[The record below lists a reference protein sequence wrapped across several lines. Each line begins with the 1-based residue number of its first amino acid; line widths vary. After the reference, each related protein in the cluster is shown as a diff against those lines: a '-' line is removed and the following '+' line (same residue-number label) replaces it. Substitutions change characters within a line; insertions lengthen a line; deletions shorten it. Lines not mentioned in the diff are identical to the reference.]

1 MPAAGF
7 GAWEPGAQVMS
18 SECGGSHASHEDLRH
33 STGDRWIRLI
43 HGRGSDIPHLEKK
56 KKAFEGI
63 DSSLCG
69 GNCIRRAYK
78 IPKVELAY

>member
-56 KKAFEGI
+56 KKKLLRALIQVFVGEIALEGHI
-63 DSSLCG
+63 
-69 GNCIRRAYK
+69 K
-78 IPKVELAY
+78 FQK